1 MEIYCKPYHEI
12 NQLSGFDKAYAA
24 ANPDLRPFY
33 KYDVNIEAFE
43 AIIETKK
50 AFPVNRKVLV
60 EVIKEQYSDIPTTD
74 LVQKNIDSLLN
85 DNAFTVITA
94 HQPSLF
100 TGPLY
105 YIYKTITAINLAE
118 ELNKKYPENHFVPV
132 FWIGGEDHD
141 FEEINHFHLFGKTF
155 TWGNDENGAT
165 GMMETATLQPILEEV
180 KSVLGDSENAQK
192 MIAILEHCF
201 TQYSTYGKAMMAFT
215 NALFQEYG
223 VVVIFPNHAK
233 LKRLFIPIIKDELQ
247 NNASKLLVERE
258 IAKKEAAGFGGQ
270 AHVRDINLFY
280 LMPNLRERI
289 VFENGIY
296 KVLNTDYEFTPETMM
311 AEVDNHP
318 ERFSPNVILRPVYQ
332 ETIFPNLAYIGG
344 GGELSYWAERQP
356 QFEHF
361 NVPFPMLVRRNSA
374 LWVDKSNAKKLGKLG
389 LTIDDLFGEVE
400 ELIKTYVK
408 ENTDED
414 LSLENAKVAINQAF
428 ERILAKATAIDPTLK
443 KTVLGE
449 QTKQINA
456 INALESRLLKAE
468 KRNHEV
474 AINQIRTLKDKLFAE
489 NGLQE
494 RYDNFL
500 PFYLKHGEDFIQ
512 ILKDNLEPL
521 KMDFVII
528 FE

>member
-1 MEIYCKPYHEI
+1 
-12 NQLSGFDKAYAA
+12 
-24 ANPDLRPFY
+24 
-33 KYDVNIEAFE
+33 
-43 AIIETKK
+43 
-50 AFPVNRKVLV
+50 
-60 EVIKEQYSDIPTTD
+60 
-74 LVQKNIDSLLN
+74 
-85 DNAFTVITA
+85 
-94 HQPSLF
+94 
-100 TGPLY
+100 
-105 YIYKTITAINLAE
+105 
-118 ELNKKYPENHFVPV
+118 
-132 FWIGGEDHD
+132 
-141 FEEINHFHLFGKTF
+141 
-155 TWGNDENGAT
+155 
-165 GMMETATLQPILEEV
+165 
-180 KSVLGDSENAQK
+180 
-192 MIAILEHCF
+192 
-201 TQYSTYGKAMMAFT
+201 
-215 NALFQEYG
+215 
-223 VVVIFPNHAK
+223 
-233 LKRLFIPIIKDELQ
+233 
-247 NNASKLLVERE
+247 
-258 IAKKEAAGFGGQ
+258 
-270 AHVRDINLFY
+270 
-280 LMPNLRERI
+280 MPNLRERI

-374 LWVDKSNAKKLGKLG
+374 LWIDESNAKKLGKLG

>member
-1 MEIYCKPYHEI
+1 
-12 NQLSGFDKAYAA
+12 L
-24 ANPDLRPFY
+24 
-33 KYDVNIEAFE
+33 
-43 AIIETKK
+43 
-50 AFPVNRKVLV
+50 
-60 EVIKEQYSDIPTTD
+60 
-74 LVQKNIDSLLN
+74 
-85 DNAFTVITA
+85 
-94 HQPSLF
+94 
-100 TGPLY
+100 
-105 YIYKTITAINLAE
+105 
-118 ELNKKYPENHFVPV
+118 
-132 FWIGGEDHD
+132 
-141 FEEINHFHLFGKTF
+141 HLFGKTF
-155 TWGNDENGAT
+155 TWENDESGAT
-165 GMMETATLQPILEEV
+165 GMMQTATLQPVLEEI
-180 KSVLGDSENAQK
+180 KSVLGESENAQK
-192 MIAILEHCF
+192 ITAILENCF
-201 TQYSTYGKAMMAFT
+201 TEYLTYGKAMMAFT
-215 NALFQEYG
+215 NELFQEYG
-223 VVVIFPNHAK
+223 VIVTSPNHAK

-247 NNASKLLVERE
+247 NNASKSLVEGE

-289 VFENGIY
+289 VFEDGVY

-311 AEVDNHP
+311 TEVDNHP

-332 ETIFPNLAYIGG
+332 EAIFPNLAYIGG

-361 NVPFPMLVRRNSA
+361 NVPFPMLVRRNSV
-374 LWVDKSNAKKLGKLG
+374 LWVDKSNAKKIEKLG

-400 ELIKTYVK
+400 ELIKDYVK
-408 ENTDED
+408 ANTDEE
-414 LSLENAKVAINQAF
+414 LSLENAKIAVNQAF
-428 ERILAKATAIDPTLK
+428 EKILVKATAIDPTLK

-474 AINQIRTLKDKLFAE
+474 AINQIRTLKDKLFAG

-500 PFYLKHGEDFIQ
+500 PFYLKHGDGFIQ
-512 ILKDNLEPL
+512 TLKENLAPL
-521 KMDFVII
+521 NMDFAII

>member
-1 MEIYCKPYHEI
+1 MEIYGKPYHEI

-24 ANPDLRPFY
+24 ANPNLRPFY
-33 KYDVNIEAFE
+33 KYEVNIEAFE

-50 AFPVNRKVLV
+50 AFPINREVLV
-60 EVIKEQYSDIPTTD
+60 EVIKAQYSDIPTTD
-74 LVQKNIDSLLN
+74 LVQKNINSLLN
-85 DNAFTVITA
+85 ENTFTVITA

-118 ELNKKYPENHFVPV
+118 DLNKKYPENHFVPV
-132 FWIGGEDHD
+132 FWIGAEDHD
-141 FEEINHFHLFGKTF
+141 FEEINHLHLFGKTF
-155 TWGNDENGAT
+155 TWENDESGAT
-165 GMMETATLQPILEEV
+165 GMMQTATLQPVLEEV
-180 KSVLGDSENAQK
+180 KSVLGESENAQK
-192 MIAILEHCF
+192 ITAILDRCF

-215 NALFQEYG
+215 NELFQEYG
-223 VVVIFPNHAK
+223 VVVTLPNDAK
-233 LKRLFIPIIKDELQ
+233 LKQLFIPIIKDELQ
-247 NNASKLLVERE
+247 NNASKPLVEAE

-289 VFENGIY
+289 VFEDGVY
-296 KVLNTDYEFTPETMM
+296 KVLNTDYEFTSEAMM
-311 AEVDNHP
+311 TEVDNHP

-332 ETIFPNLAYIGG
+332 EAIFPNLAYIGG

-361 NVPFPMLVRRNSA
+361 NVPFPMLVRRNSV
-374 LWVDKSNAKKLGKLG
+374 LWVDKSNAKKLEKLG
-389 LTIDDLFGEVE
+389 LTIDDLFGEIE
-400 ELIKTYVK
+400 ELVKDYVK
-408 ENTDED
+408 ANTDEE
-414 LSLENAKVAINQAF
+414 LSLEAAKVAVNQAF
-428 ERILAKATAIDPTLK
+428 EKILVKATAIDPTLQ

-474 AINQIRTLKDKLFAE
+474 AINQIRTLKDKLFAG

-500 PFYLKHGEDFIQ
+500 PFYLKHGDGFIQ
-512 ILKDNLEPL
+512 TLKENLEPL
-521 KMDFVII
+521 NMDFAII